1 MPLVADST
9 PEIVIRPGQSAR
21 HYWRDLWHYRELL
34 WFLSWR
40 DVLVRYK
47 QTVIGIAWALIR
59 PLLTMLVFT
68 VVFSVI
74 ARLPSTG
81 SAPYTLM
88 VFTGLLPWFF
98 FASALSGSGGSLIES
113 ERMITKIYFPRLV
126 IPVSSVIVSLVD
138 FLISALILVLL
149 FVWYGFYPDGRAWM
163 APVFVLLA
171 LSAALGPGLLIAA
184 LNVRYRD
191 FRHVV
196 PFITQIGLY
205 VSPVGYSSDLIP
217 EAWRLIYS
225 LNPMVGVIDGFRWA
239 FLAGEFVMY
248 WPGFW
253 VSAAV
258 NMTLLVAGVT
268 YFRRTERSFADVI

>member
-68 VVFSVI
+68 AVFSIV

-149 FVWYGFYPDGRAWM
+149 FVWYGFYPDSRAWM

-171 LSAALGPGLLIAA
+171 LSAALGPGLMIAA

-239 FLAGEFVMY
+239 FLSGEFAMH